1 MLRSLIAATAALA
14 LFSAG
19 LAVSANARGGRIPHI
34 ETKNKVASGQNQ
46 KNKKATTRDTDLT
59 EFSSSSAPARKR
71 SSPGR

>member
-19 LAVSANARGGRIPHI
+19 FAISANARGGAIVKKY
-34 ETKNKVASGQNQ
+34 EVASGQNQ
-46 KNKKATTRDTDLT
+46 KNKKAAIRNTDLT
-59 EFSSSSAPARKR
+59 EFSSSSVPARKR